1 MLILGEVQ
9 GKPMPHRLGCSIA
22 TGVQSMQTPAEMHS
36 REDWSL
42 KALAVPA
49 LGGDNDVIRWL
60 VWMPLSST
68 GHEVGL

>member
-1 MLILGEVQ
+1 
-9 GKPMPHRLGCSIA
+9 
-22 TGVQSMQTPAEMHS
+22 MQTPAEMHS

>member
-1 MLILGEVQ
+1 
-9 GKPMPHRLGCSIA
+9 
-22 TGVQSMQTPAEMHS
+22 MQTPAEMHS

-42 KALAVPA
+42 KALAVHA